1 MLLLLAL
8 PAIAVSVALFCCSDT
23 VSAVQSIPY
32 KMNFQGRVTNASGTT
47 LANGTYNMKFR
58 IYSAASGGT
67 LLWSEQRAVSA
78 GTGVSV
84 ANGLFSVQL
93 GDVTSLSPTI
103 FNNANPIYFE
113 IEMPTPA
120 TATCS
125 TASCESYTEG
135 AMTPR
140 NQLGSSA
147 YAFNSDTVDGLDSS
161 VLARKDTANTFTS
174 SSTFSGTS
182 LFSVNDPSAV
192 GIQSTSGT
200 KAFTADTS
208 NMMVQIGSSTA
219 DATSVVFVLDT
230 KNTAGDPTGAQQVAG
245 SMYYNSTSGKFR
257 CYQGAVWI
265 DCITAAPSTQ
275 TLQTVYDASSSP
287 ATITTTASKGV
298 NIVAGAAP
306 TADLFVVDNT
316 ANPTVTGGVN
326 GVSVKYAGGAAA
338 AEGSGLRVDYT
349 PGSTSGG
356 TWSGVRI
363 VANATGPAS
372 GVTAYGIKL
381 EGPSSPGAGTEV
393 GLRVASGFD
402 IGLDIASGGL
412 QFSSMTDPSAPAASN
427 LRVYAQD
434 IAGRML
440 LKMKGPSG
448 LDTPFQPALF
458 TNNVAML
465 LPSTGTTV
473 TVWGMQNTTVGT
485 ASTPTITSA
494 DMANMMRRVRVT
506 SATTANSASELRST
520 QPLVGRG
527 SVAGLGGFFYAVRF
541 SINSTTANQRLFS
554 GLTAATGATSTSA
567 APSSLVNMVG
577 VGWDSTDANLQIMSN
592 DNTGTATKVD
602 LGSSFPTNTTAAVY
616 ELIMFAPPNGSTI
629 GYRVT
634 RLDTGAVTSG
644 TLSSDLPQNTVVLTH
659 HQYMNNGGT
668 AAAVVLDVN
677 KVYIES
683 DY

>member
-1 MLLLLAL
+1 MIIICLVFFAVPSASALA
-8 PAIAVSVALFCCSDT
+8 T
-23 VSAVQSIPY
+23 VPY
-32 KMNFQGRVTNASGTT
+32 KMNFQGRLTDTVGT
-47 LANGTYNMKFR
+47 AKPDGTYNIRFR
-58 IYSAASGGT
+58 IYNAVNTAV
-67 LLWSEQRAVSA
+67 WSEDHLVSA
-78 GTGVSV
+78 GNGVSLV
-84 ANGLFSVQL
+84 GGLFTVQL
-93 GDVTSLSPTI
+93 GSVTPLDPAL
-103 FNNANPIYFE
+103 FNTATTNQNGMTLE
-113 IEMPTPA
+113 VELPTPA
-120 TATCS
+120 TATS
-125 TASCESYTEG
+125 SSPSWTEG

-140 NQLGSSA
+140 SPIATSA
-147 YAFNSDTVDGLDSS
+147 YAFNSDTLDGLDSTAFARLS
-161 VLARKDTANTFTS
+161 GGNSYSGSQLIQSSGSDALTVGYGVNPLFRVDVSSSKVVVGTGSAGLFVLAPQAAAS
-174 SSTFSGTS
+174 
-182 LFSVNDPSAV
+182 
-192 GIQSTSGT
+192 
-200 KAFTADTS
+200 
-208 NMMVQIGSSTA
+208 
-219 DATSVVFVLDT
+219 
-230 KNTAGDPTGAQQVAG
+230 DPTGSAG
-245 SMYYNSTSGKFR
+245 SIYYNSTNGKFR
-257 CYQGAVWI
+257 CYQGAAWT
-265 DCITAAPSTQ
+265 DCITAAPSAQ

-316 ANPTVTGGVN
+316 TNPTVTGGVN
-326 GVSVKYAGGAAA
+326 GVNVKYAGGAAA
-338 AEGSGLRVDYT
+338 VEGSGLRVDYT

-412 QFSSMTDPSAPAASN
+412 QFSSMVDPSAPAASN

-458 TNNVAML
+458 TNNVSML
-465 LPSTGTTV
+465 LPSTGNTI

-485 ASTPTITSA
+485 ASTPKITSA

-577 VGWDSTDANLQIMSN
+577 VGWDSTDANLHIMSN

-602 LGSSFPTNTTAAVY
+602 LGSSFPTNTIAAVY

-634 RLDTGAVTSG
+634 RLDTGAATSG

-677 KVYIES
+677 RVYIES

>member
-1 MLLLLAL
+1 MLFFTI
-8 PAIAVSVALFCCSDT
+8 PAILAFLVSFAFSAPAHAVT
-23 VSAVQSIPY
+23 TIPY
-32 KMNFQGRVTNASGTT
+32 KLNFQGRLSDASGNPM
-47 LANGTYNMKFR
+47 AAGSYNMKFR
-58 IYSAASGGT
+58 IYDASSGGT
-67 LLWSEQRAVSA
+67 LKWSEQRANSA
-78 GTGVSV
+78 STGVTV
-84 ANGLFSVQL
+84 TTGGLFSVQL
-93 GDVTSLSPTI
+93 GDVSSLPANI
-103 FNNANPIYFE
+103 FSTTDTATLYFE
-113 IEMPTPA
+113 IELPTPA
-120 TATCS
+120 TATC
-125 TASCESYTEG
+125 TGASCESYTEG
-135 AMTPR
+135 PMTPR
-140 NQLGSSA
+140 NKLASSA
-147 YAFNSDTVDGLDSS
+147 YSFNSDLLDGLDSG
-161 VLARKDTANTFTS
+161 AFAQTATNTSFT
-174 SSTFSGTS
+174 GT
-182 LFSVNDPSAV
+182 LGVNVSNAAAFTV
-192 GIQSTSGT
+192 GTSGT
-200 KAFTADTS
+200 NILTVDTTS
-208 NMMVQIGSSTA
+208 SQVKIGTA
-219 DATSVVFVLDT
+219 DATTQILVLDS
-230 KNTAGDPTGAQQVAG
+230 NTTDPGVIAGG
-245 SMYYNSTSGKFR
+245 MYYNSSSGKFR
-257 CYQGAVWI
+257 CYQGGWV
-265 DCITAAPSTQ
+265 DCITAPGGA
-275 TLQTVYDASSSP
+275 TLQTAYDGSTNP
-287 ATITTTASKGV
+287 ATITTTAAKG
-298 NIVAGAAP
+298 IKFVAGAVP
-306 TADLFVVDNT
+306 TTDIFTIDNT
-316 ANPTVTGGVN
+316 GQAVTTAGVSGLQVTYVGGVTT
-326 GVSVKYAGGAAA
+326 GES
-338 AEGSGLRVDYT
+338 SGIRVDYT
-349 PGSTSGG
+349 PGGTSTS
-356 TWSGVRI
+356 TWNGMRI

-372 GVTAYGIKL
+372 GVISNALKL
-381 EGPSSPGAGTEV
+381 EGPTVAGAGTAV

-458 TNNVAML
+458 TNNVSML
-465 LPSTGTTV
+465 LPSTGTTI

-677 KVYIES
+677 RVYIES